1 MEQFINPGMEHT
13 VWCHAPNWLWEHNG
27 KEPNWILKSVLIQ
40 VHAALL
46 FYRLSNQ
53 SILEWEKQKIYI
65 TEGIHFAEQIAAVS
79 VEPSFP
85 WYLEEAYSYS
95 TENLK
100 N

>member
-1 MEQFINPGMEHT
+1 MHLI
-13 VWCHAPNWLWEHNG
+13 WLREHNG
-27 KEPNWILKSVLIQ
+27 EEPNWILKSVLIQ

-53 SILEWEKQKIYI
+53 SILEWEKQKFTSLRASI
-65 TEGIHFAEQIAAVS
+65 FAEQIAAVS

-85 WYLEEAYSYS
+85 WYLEEAYWYS